1 MPRRRF
7 VTRSARPRRKLVWAR
22 ISGSQAVA
30 VAAAPAL
37 AAPTRTDALLEFEQ
51 SLGASTVGAT
61 VVRTRGYISLS
72 DPDRVAAVIAAA
84 RVTMY
89 VGNNNEV
96 TRGPNANDNAFDN
109 LSQNKDYF
117 LFEPFLVDNSN
128 VDAQTGGTDTYS
140 RIIDVKSSRKIE
152 ELNQTVIL
160 DASAMSPNAV
170 DAGSLAFNFDL
181 SLLLM
186 LP

>member
-1 MPRRRF
+1 
-7 VTRSARPRRKLVWAR
+7 
-22 ISGSQAVA
+22 
-30 VAAAPAL
+30 
-37 AAPTRTDALLEFEQ
+37 
-51 SLGASTVGAT
+51 
-61 VVRTRGYISLS
+61 
-72 DPDRVAAVIAAA
+72 
-84 RVTMY
+84 MY